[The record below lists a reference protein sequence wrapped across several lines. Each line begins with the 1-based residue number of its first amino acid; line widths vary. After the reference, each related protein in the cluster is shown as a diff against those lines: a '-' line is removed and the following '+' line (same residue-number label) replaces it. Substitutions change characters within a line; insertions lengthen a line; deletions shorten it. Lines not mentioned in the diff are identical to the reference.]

1 MDWILGGTIGQSHY
15 GASISNSRVTDLV
28 FSDNAVILAES
39 QGLCVGSLATAQG
52 CDSIGN
58 QVSRVK
64 TKVQIFGCL
73 LDDIIQSFHVCG
85 LAIKSFGALAFLT
98 LL

>member
-58 QVSRVK
+58 PSLQGQDQGS
-64 TKVQIFGCL
+64 
-73 LDDIIQSFHVCG
+73 DIWM
-85 LAIKSFGALAFLT
+85 LT
-98 LL
+98 G